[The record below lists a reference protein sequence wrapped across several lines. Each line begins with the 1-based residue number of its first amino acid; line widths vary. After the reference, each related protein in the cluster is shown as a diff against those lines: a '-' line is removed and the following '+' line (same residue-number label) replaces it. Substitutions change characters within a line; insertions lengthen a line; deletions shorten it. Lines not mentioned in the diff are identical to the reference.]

1 MTTPDP
7 FLDPSAAPDLRALR
21 QRVGAAFDAVEQAL
35 ATMAGPRSAPELHWR
50 FSTTSGW
57 YVTAELGR
65 QRLFYLFPR
74 GGDPLVRMVFNAQA
88 VARIAA
94 SMLPPAVKDQLHAP
108 RTYPEGTLIEI
119 SAGMLT
125 TTVLGELLVIN
136 RAR

>member
-1 MTTPDP
+1 MNTAEP

-21 QRVGAAFDAVEQAL
+21 QLVGAAFDAVEQAL
-35 ATMAGPRSAPELHWR
+35 ANLAKPRSAPELHWR

-88 VARIAA
+88 VARIGA
-94 SMLPPAVKDQLHAP
+94 SALPPAVKDQLHAP
-108 RTYPEGTLIEI
+108 RTYPEGTLIEL

-125 TTVLGELLVIN
+125 ATVLGELLVIK

>member
-1 MTTPDP
+1 MPINDP
-7 FLDPSAAPDLRALR
+7 FLDPSAAPDLPALR
-21 QRVGAAFDAVEQAL
+21 QRVGAAFDAVEHAL
-35 ATMAGPRSAPELHWR
+35 ATVVQARSTPELHWR

-88 VARIAA
+88 VARIVA
-94 SMLPPAVKDQLHAP
+94 SGLPPAVKDQL
-108 RTYPEGTLIEI
+108 RTARIYPEGTLLE
-119 SAGMLT
+119 LT
-125 TTVLGELLVIN
+125 GGTLTVNVLSELLAIK